1 MKLIEAIQ
9 DRGFTVMQGRSRY
22 GGKWII
28 KEPSGTQVTYEK
40 YEEFCLYAEK
50 IRKKSTRKEG

>member
-1 MKLIEAIQ
+1 
-9 DRGFTVMQGRSRY
+9 MQGRSRY